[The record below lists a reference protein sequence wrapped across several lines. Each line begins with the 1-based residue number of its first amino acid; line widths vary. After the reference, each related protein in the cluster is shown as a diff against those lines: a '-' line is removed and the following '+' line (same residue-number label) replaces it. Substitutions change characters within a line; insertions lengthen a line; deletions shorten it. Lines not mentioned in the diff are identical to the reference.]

1 MAKSSNHMSGTVKCG
16 LTEFGE
22 AHKHAQQKLARDNK
36 LEQLKL
42 QYPNESQKIIDE
54 YLKFVASTDRKHKR
68 LLILE
73 QVIGIGMVI
82 ILGIAIIMLL
92 HGACF

>member
-1 MAKSSNHMSGTVKCG
+1 MAKNSNHMSGTVKCG
-16 LTEFGE
+16 ITEFFE
-22 AHKHAQQKLARDNK
+22 ADRQARQKLVRDNK

-68 LLILE
+68 LLIIE
-73 QVIGIGMVI
+73 QVVGIGMVI
-82 ILGIAIIMLL
+82 ILGISIIMLVQRA
-92 HGACF
+92 GF